1 PAAQARSQ
9 PFHNVLITINPRL
22 PGQPARWAA
31 WVPDHLLRYP
41 ASPYFTDLVLVSRHF
56 PGFNRPARRHPAVR
70 PGRAI
75 RAVSEV
81 CVTSGAARGVPGAPA
96 APDHPH
102 ARPAGRAMGRY
113 PLPEWAWAYPA
124 GWSFR
129 RLRWTDAITAWPPG
143 RSGSRRRPGASAR
156 RAGDGTAQVTI
167 FGRRRLTL
175 MVSSV
180 AGDRSGTA
188 N

>member
-1 PAAQARSQ
+1 M
-9 PFHNVLITINPRL
+9 LITINPGF

-102 ARPAGRAMGRY
+102 ARPAGRAMDRY

-124 GWSFR
+124 G
-129 RLRWTDAITAWPPG
+129 
-143 RSGSRRRPGASAR
+143 RSGGFAGRMPDRPDH
-156 RAGDGTAQVTI
+156 RAGQLAAAGPVPAHAGPGDGAAQVTI
-167 FGRRRLTL
+167 CGRRRLTL